1 MGLRIR
7 TNVQSLNS
15 QRNLGYSVQKS
26 GKHMERL
33 SSGYRI
39 NKSADDAAG
48 LAISDNVNAD
58 VRSLVV
64 ARRNANDAVS
74 LLQVAEGGLSEI
86 NNISARLRELAVQGA
101 SDTIGNRERVFL
113 NREYMQLK
121 DEIDRIVLSTDFN
134 GNRLLIG
141 EGEGVADEL
150 LEFSAPQP
158 LEIQVG
164 KDYILPVDD
173 KEEPNQVNIIQI
185 DFSKINA
192 FTSGDGS
199 LNLGSAQDDDGTRV
213 DTKEDAQRSI
223 SVISEAIQKIAD
235 YRSIIGSKQNR
246 MQSASTNLGVQIEN
260 LSAAKSRIKDADF
273 AAETAEFT
281 QANILKEAG
290 TSVLAQ
296 ANALPKTAL
305 PLLQAM

>member
-1 MGLRIR
+1 
-7 TNVQSLNS
+7 
-15 QRNLGYSVQKS
+15 
-26 GKHMERL
+26 
-33 SSGYRI
+33 
-39 NKSADDAAG
+39 
-48 LAISDNVNAD
+48 
-58 VRSLVV
+58 
-64 ARRNANDAVS
+64 
-74 LLQVAEGGLSEI
+74 
-86 NNISARLRELAVQGA
+86 
-101 SDTIGNRERVFL
+101 
-113 NREYMQLK
+113 MQQ

-134 GNRLLIG
+134 GMRLLIG

-223 SVISEAIQKIAD
+223 SVINEAIQKIAD

-260 LSAAKSRIKDADF
+260 LSAC
-273 AAETAEFT
+273 
-281 QANILKEAG
+281 
-290 TSVLAQ
+290 
-296 ANALPKTAL
+296 
-305 PLLQAM
+305 